1 MLRTSAQTP
10 KNETTKT
17 QTQGA
22 GFRLLVKPAA
32 VAVCAL
38 LDGECTAPASQVRT
52 EPPTISC
59 PQDWRKTH
67 ERFNVVTGRGH
78 YATVKGYKAEPGEA
92 ARVKDGPATLFV
104 GKVGGVGFASV
115 GDFPAGTLLLGAWRL
130 GDDRLFGTFTE
141 AKVPGEGTLPV
152 CLVAG
157 LDIVTGYMDEHG
169 KLFDCP
175 PGLGVCLTPGS
186 TPGNAK
192 TPTRVLLEVP
202 VGQP

>member
-1 MLRTSAQTP
+1 LP
-10 KNETTKT
+10 
-17 QTQGA
+17 
-22 GFRLLVKPAA
+22 VKPAA

-38 LDGECTAPASQVRT
+38 LDGGCTAPASQVRT
-52 EPPTISC
+52 EPPAITC
-59 PQDWRKTH
+59 PHDWRKTH
-67 ERFNVVTGRGH
+67 ERFNVARVQAT
-78 YATVKGYKAEPGEA
+78 ATVKGHKAEPGEA

-104 GKVGGVGFASV
+104 GKVGGVGFGSV
-115 GDFPAGTLLLGAWRL
+115 GDFPDGTLLLGAWKL

-157 LDIVTGYMDEHG
+157 LDGVTSYPDEHL
-169 KLFDCP
+169 KEYLCP

-192 TPTRVLLEVP
+192 TSTRVSLIQP
-202 VGQP
+202 SGQP